1 MDKEAKKLLELII
14 KRLDSM
20 DARFDGIDSRFD
32 GIDSRLDGMD
42 GKLAK
47 CATKEDVQSLRNV
60 LEDFAGSMQAMEEN
74 SASFY
79 QWQSDQDKKIAI
91 LNKAVGIA

>member
-47 CATKEDVQSLRNV
+47 CATKEDVQSLR
-60 LEDFAGSMQAMEEN
+60 M
-74 SASFY
+74 Y
-79 QWQSDQDKKIAI
+79 WRI
-91 LNKAVGIA
+91 LQVRCRLWKRIQHLLSVAV

>member
-20 DARFDGIDSRFD
+20 DARFDGIDSR
-32 GIDSRLDGMD
+32 LDGMD
-42 GKLAK
+42 SKIAK

-60 LEDFAGSMQAMEEN
+60 LEDFAGSVQAMEEN
-74 SASFY
+74 SASY
-79 QWQSDQDKKIAI
+79 YLWQSDQDKKIAI